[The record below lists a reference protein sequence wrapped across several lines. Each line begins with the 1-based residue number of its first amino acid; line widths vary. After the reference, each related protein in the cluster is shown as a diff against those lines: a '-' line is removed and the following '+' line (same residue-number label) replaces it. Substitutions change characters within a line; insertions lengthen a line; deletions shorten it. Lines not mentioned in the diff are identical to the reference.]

1 MKERWGDVEVCAAA
15 GAGETG
21 EGPDGAFSDMVR
33 LRREESSVGGMSGAS
48 EGGLEETE
56 FGGGM
61 EIYKCWA

>member
-1 MKERWGDVEVCAAA
+1 MKERLGDVEVCAAD
-15 GAGETG
+15 GAGDAE
-21 EGPDGAFSDMVR
+21 EGPDAAFSEMVR